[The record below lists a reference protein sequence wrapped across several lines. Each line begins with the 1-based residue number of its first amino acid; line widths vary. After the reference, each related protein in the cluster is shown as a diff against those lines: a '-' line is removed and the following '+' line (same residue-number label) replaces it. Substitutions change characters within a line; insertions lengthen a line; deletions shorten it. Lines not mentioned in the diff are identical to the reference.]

1 MHMILH
7 EKGVR
12 GGPGGGNGL
21 GGTGGKGGAG
31 GLGGVFTNPS
41 HSTTIL
47 FELLRNSARNVRVP
61 YGVVTTSK
69 AYGSYNGVALT
80 RQSDGGKVAAW

>member
-31 GLGGVFTNPS
+31 GLGGVFTNPL
-41 HSTTIL
+41 HSTTML
-47 FELLRNSARNVRVP
+47 FELLRNCASKVRVP

-69 AYGSYNGVALT
+69 SYGSYNRVALT
-80 RQSDGGKVAAW
+80 RQSDGGTVAAW